1 MGSPWLRLE
10 KEQIACLTRGLSPN
24 HYPAK
29 KHLLHSGQANRNVYI
44 VDQGRVLIYL
54 NHADG
59 HEKTIMIAEQ
69 GCIFGVSS
77 ALFQTAVRI
86 EAKAIMNVSAFVLP
100 IEEFRQRV
108 KADGEL
114 AWSILTLYERKL
126 RALSDQ
132 INMLSFEAPVK
143 RVAKVLLW
151 LGQDHGTETAKGV
164 RLNIKLTQQEIG
176 DITGL
181 SRVSVANAFSL
192 LFQEGALVKGEKSL
206 YITDWEK
213 LQAISRGHEE

>member
-1 MGSPWLRLE
+1 
-10 KEQIACLTRGLSPN
+10 
-24 HYPAK
+24 
-29 KHLLHSGQANRNVYI
+29 
-44 VDQGRVLIYL
+44 
-54 NHADG
+54 
-59 HEKTIMIAEQ
+59 
-69 GCIFGVSS
+69 
-77 ALFQTAVRI
+77 
-86 EAKAIMNVSAFVLP
+86 
-100 IEEFRQRV
+100 
-108 KADGEL
+108 
-114 AWSILTLYERKL
+114 
-126 RALSDQ
+126 
-132 INMLSFEAPVK
+132 MLSFEAPVK